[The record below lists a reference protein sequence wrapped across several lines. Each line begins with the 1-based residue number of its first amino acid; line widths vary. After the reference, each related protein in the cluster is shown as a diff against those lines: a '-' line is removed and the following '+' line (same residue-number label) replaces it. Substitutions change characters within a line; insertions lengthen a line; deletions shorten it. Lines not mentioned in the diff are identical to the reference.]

1 MRALTYLLRSRKRI
15 DKPAH
20 ASTNRECPYRPISNS
35 SPQLGRRRHGG
46 RANRCRGRCSRPNPP
61 LDGLAYLLHP
71 SIAPPGSAPLA
82 RSHCALYHHPH
93 PPPLLTLDI
102 DPPPPL
108 EQRPARSSCEPPA
121 ARSSQPP
128 SSYLMYAPRKPSR
141 PLRASIRGPAD
152 PVRRHNSPKRRSH
165 PRPTPHGRTPYTTFE
180 GPSTEP
186 RRGNSSRATR
196 QGLRAILRAV
206 RARQRPSGT

>member
-1 MRALTYLLRSRKRI
+1 M

-20 ASTNRECPYRPISNS
+20 ATSNRQCPGRPS
-35 SPQLGRRRHGG
+35 SSAPSQLGRRRHGG
-46 RANRCRGRCSRPNPP
+46 RAKRRRGGCSHVNPSRG
-61 LDGLAYLLHP
+61 GLTRLSYP

-82 RSHCALYHHPH
+82 GSYTALHHHSH
-93 PPPLLTLDI
+93 PPPLLTLEI

-108 EQRPARSSCEPPA
+108 EQRPARSSCAPPS
-121 ARSSQPP
+121 ARSSQPRSP
-128 SSYLMYAPRKPSR
+128 YLMYAPRKPSR

-165 PRPTPHGRTPYTTFE
+165 PRPTPHARTPNAKAE

-186 RRGNSSRATR
+186 RRGNSSHGTYR
-196 QGLRAILRAV
+196 GPRAILCAV
-206 RARQRPSGT
+206 RAHQRPSGT